1 MPRSNQSA
9 YSTAVFGPVLTKKL
23 DKPITHNSVVRGYT
37 AADHDLGTRVTLAI
51 SPHRLPAAEVPGR

>member
-9 YSTAVFGPVLTKKL
+9 YSSEVFGPLLTENL
-23 DKPITHNSVVRGYT
+23 DTPITHNLVVRGFT
-37 AADHDLGTRVTLAI
+37 AADHEGMTQATLAI